1 MAGSSDISEELPDPI
16 LAQLTELGGKL
27 DGVAARLA
35 AVAGRERRTR
45 QLAWAL
51 GFSFFLDIAL
61 TVVVAI
67 LTVSAVSQ
75 GSSTHQS
82 QLATCAISN
91 QTRADE
97 RELWSYLFQLSG
109 GQEAKSAEAKKFLVF
124 VDKTFAPLNC
134 SALYK

>member
-1 MAGSSDISEELPDPI
+1 MTAGDAGGPLPDPI
-16 LAQLTELGGKL
+16 LAQLKELTGKL
-27 DGVAARLA
+27 DTVASKLA
-35 AVAGRERRTR
+35 TVAGRERRTR

-51 GFSFFLDIAL
+51 AGSFVLDIVL

-67 LTVSAVSQ
+67 LTVSAIDQ
-75 GSSTHQS
+75 GSSVHKS

-97 RELWSYLFQLSG
+97 RQLWSYLFELSG
-109 GQEAKSAEAKKFLVF
+109 PGASKNPQAKKFLVF

>member
-1 MAGSSDISEELPDPI
+1 MTSSDAGEPLPDPI
-16 LAQLTELGGKL
+16 LAQLKELTDKL
-27 DGVAARLA
+27 DEVASKLA
-35 AVAGRERRTR
+35 TVAGRERRTR

-51 GFSFFLDIAL
+51 AGSFVLDIIL

-67 LTVSAVSQ
+67 LTVSAIHQ
-75 GSSTHQS
+75 GSSVHQS

-97 RELWSYLFQLSG
+97 RQLWSYLFELSG
-109 GQEAKSAEAKKFLVF
+109 KGAADNPQAKKFLVF

>member
-1 MAGSSDISEELPDPI
+1 MAGSDVSEQLPDPI
-16 LAQLTELGGKL
+16 LAQLKELGDKL
-27 DGVAARLA
+27 DKVTDRLA

-45 QLAWAL
+45 QVAWAL
-51 GFSFFLDIAL
+51 GVSFLLDIVL
-61 TVVVAI
+61 TVVVAF
-67 LTVSAVSQ
+67 LTVSAVNQ
-75 GSSTHQS
+75 GSSVHQS

-109 GQEAKSAEAKKFLVF
+109 GQEAKSPEAKKFLVF